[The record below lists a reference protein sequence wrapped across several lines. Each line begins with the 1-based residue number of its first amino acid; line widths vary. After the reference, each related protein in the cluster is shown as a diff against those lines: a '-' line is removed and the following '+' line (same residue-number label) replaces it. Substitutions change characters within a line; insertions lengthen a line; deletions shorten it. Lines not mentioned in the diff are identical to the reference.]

1 MSYSWFFDRVLTTI
15 RKHQMLNR
23 GDKVLVA
30 VSGGPD
36 SVALLHF
43 LTQVKP
49 VYDLTLHVFHL
60 NHMIRGREA
69 DKDAQFV
76 AEFANKL
83 GVPSTPMRFDVPAFM
98 KREKLSLEEA
108 AREARYELM
117 DKLASE
123 IKASKIALG
132 HHADDQVETFLMRLI
147 RGSGLKGLLSILPVR
162 NHYIRPFI
170 EVSKEEIIDYINENG
185 LEYRLDAS
193 NEDLSILRNK
203 IRRELVPL
211 ISSYNPQFK
220 PVLLRTIE
228 VVREDQLHLEE
239 LTSEVFNVLAETGE
253 GIARIPV
260 QGVIAQSIALR
271 RRLMRKC
278 ISWVKTDLR
287 GIDFKHIE
295 NILSNIEEAPA
306 QFELELP
313 GNIIVFTEYEH
324 LVFARRELFEL
335 APVEPIRLEVPGITR
350 VGTLGVEIDAQLTSS
365 ANLEFER
372 NGRVAH
378 LDADKIPAELF
389 VRTRRPGDS
398 FKPFGMT
405 KDKKLQDFFVD
416 EKVPKRERD
425 RVPIIASD
433 GDIIWIAGFRIDE
446 RFKITEKTK
455 RVLVLRLR
463 RE

>member
-15 RKHQMLNR
+15 RKHQMLNK

-43 LTQVKP
+43 LTRIKP

-69 DKDAQFV
+69 DEDAQFV

-83 GVPSTPMRFDVPAFM
+83 DVPSTLMSFDVPALM

-123 IKASKIALG
+123 IKASKVALG
-132 HHADDQVETFLMRLI
+132 HHADDQVETFIMRLI
-147 RGSGLKGLLSILPVR
+147 RGSGLKGLESILPVR

-220 PVLLRTIE
+220 PILLRTIE

-239 LTSEVFNVLAETGE
+239 LTSEVFDVLAETGE

-260 QGVIAQSIALR
+260 QGVIAQSTALR

-295 NILSNIEEAPA
+295 SILNNIEEAPA
-306 QFELELP
+306 QFEFELP
-313 GNIIVFTEYEH
+313 GNIIVFTEYEY

-335 APVEPIRLEVPGITR
+335 APVEPIRLVVPGITR
-350 VGTLGVEIDAQLTSS
+350 VGTLGAEIDAQLTSS

-378 LDADKIPAELF
+378 LDADKIPDELF

-398 FKPFGMT
+398 FKPFGMM

-446 RFKITEKTK
+446 RFKVTEKTK
-455 RVLVLRLR
+455 RVLVLRLK

>member
-1 MSYSWFFDRVLTTI
+1 MNYSRFFDRVLSTI

-36 SVALLHF
+36 SVALLYF
-43 LTQVKP
+43 LNQIRP

-69 DKDAQFV
+69 AEDAQFV
-76 AEFANKL
+76 VEFANKL
-83 GVPSTPMRFDVPAFM
+83 GVPSTTMSFDVPALM
-98 KREKLSLEEA
+98 KRERLSLEEA

-117 DKLASE
+117 DRIASE
-123 IKASKIALG
+123 IKADKAALG

-147 RGSGLKGLLSILPVR
+147 RGSGLKGLGSILPVR
-162 NHYIRPFI
+162 DHYIRPFI
-170 EVSKEEIIDYINENG
+170 EVSKEEIAEYIDENG

-203 IRRELVPL
+203 VRRELVPL
-211 ISSYNPQFK
+211 ISSYNPQIR
-220 PVLLRTIE
+220 PTLLRTIE

-239 LTSEVFNVLAETGE
+239 LTSGVFDVLAETGE
-253 GIARIPV
+253 GIVRISI
-260 QGVIAQSIALR
+260 QGLVAQSIALR
-271 RRLMRKC
+271 RRLIRKC
-278 ISWVKTDLR
+278 IGWVKTDLR

-295 NILSNIEEAPA
+295 GILSKIEEVPA

-313 GNIIVFTEYEH
+313 GDIIVFTEYEY
-324 LVFARRELFEL
+324 LVFAKRGLFEP
-335 APVEPIRLEVPGITR
+335 APVEPVRLAVPGVTKI
-350 VGTLGVEIDAQLTSS
+350 GMLGVEIDARTTDPS
-365 ANLEFER
+365 NLEFER
-372 NGRVAH
+372 NGAVAH
-378 LDADKIPAELF
+378 LDADKIPGELF

-425 RVPIIASD
+425 RVPIIASN
-433 GDIIWIAGFRIDE
+433 GDIIWIGGFRIDE
-446 RFKITEKTK
+446 RFKVTEDTK
-455 RVLVLRLR
+455 RVLVLRLK